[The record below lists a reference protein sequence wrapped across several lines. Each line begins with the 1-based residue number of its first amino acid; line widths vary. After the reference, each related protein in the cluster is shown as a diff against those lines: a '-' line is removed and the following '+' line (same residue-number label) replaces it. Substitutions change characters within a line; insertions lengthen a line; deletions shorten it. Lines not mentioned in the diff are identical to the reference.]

1 MITKPL
7 ASPVALAVSLGL
19 AACGGTSAAPSTA
32 RSHAGKAVRSR
43 PTTLYTVAMTGA
55 AETPPGAPHG
65 GGIAIIAFHGASKVC
80 FRFAHLHGF
89 IDATVAHIHTGTV
102 GHSGPVLVALSSGP
116 KLHHRGCLVISP
128 AISRAIWR
136 RPSAY
141 YVNVHSR
148 RYPGGAVRAQL

>member
-1 MITKPL
+1 MITRHL
-7 ASPVALAVSLGL
+7 TSPAVLAVSLGL
-19 AACGGTSAAPSTA
+19 AACGGSSTTASTA
-32 RSHAGKAVRSR
+32 GAPRTTVVGSR
-43 PTTLYTVAMTGA
+43 PTKLYTVALTGA
-55 AETPPGAPHG
+55 TEKPRGAPHG
-65 GGIAIIAFHGASKVC
+65 GGIAIIAFHGPSKVC

-116 KLHHRGCLVISP
+116 KLHHRGCLAISP
-128 AISRAIWR
+128 TVSRAIWN